1 MRMLKLG
8 YRGPR
13 PEARRRGDRGV
24 AGLLLALLVVGLG
37 IPAAADPRDLDEI
50 RERQERIEA
59 RKDRKLARAA
69 DVDDRVSALDR
80 QRDEVEAK
88 VEVLSAD
95 VAELDGRID
104 KTKQKLAV
112 AQQQLALLVE
122 KLDKI
127 QGRLDR
133 RTDLLTA
140 RAVDAYKAG
149 PAAYLDS
156 LLSSTDVGE
165 LVDRVEYRESAM
177 ETDAELIE
185 SIEHLQGKT
194 ELREELAEEKKLE
207 IAEAKLALEEDRAEL
222 AAKRDARSAVL
233 AEKEAVLSEKRRF
246 LADLRS
252 DAQRLAKLEAQL
264 EADEA
269 RILAALAATPAPAAG
284 PLPIGGGQ
292 LLFPAAGPITSPYG
306 YRTHPIFGDQRLHT
320 GIDIGAGYG
329 APVVAADSGTV
340 AFAGVMSGYGNV
352 IVIDHGGGLATTYN
366 HLSAFYVGSGQ
377 SVSRGSSVGA
387 VGCTGYCTGPHL
399 HFEVRVNGSPVDPMP
414 YLR

>member
-1 MRMLKLG
+1 MRMLPK
-8 YRGPR
+8 RS
-13 PEARRRGDRGV
+13 DRGI

-37 IPAAADPRDLDEI
+37 IPASAEPGDLEDI
-50 RERQERIEA
+50 RERQERIDA
-59 RKDRKLARAA
+59 RRDRKLAEAA
-69 DVDDRVSALDR
+69 DVDDRVAELDR
-80 QRDEVEAK
+80 QRDTVEAK
-88 VEVLSAD
+88 VAELASD

-112 AQQQLALLVE
+112 AQQQLALLE
-122 KLDKI
+122 SKLDVIK
-127 QGRLDR
+127 GRLDR
-133 RTDLLTA
+133 RTDLLTT
-140 RAVDAYKAG
+140 RAVEAYKAG
-149 PAAYLDS
+149 PVGYLDS
-156 LLSSTDVGE
+156 LLSSTDIGE

-177 ETDAELIE
+177 ETDAELIT
-185 SIEHLQGKT
+185 SIERLQEKT
-194 ELREELAEEKKLE
+194 EAREELAEEKKLE

-222 AAKRDARSAVL
+222 AAKRDARASIL
-233 AEKEAVLSEKRRF
+233 AEKEELLSEKRAY

-252 DAQRLAKLEAQL
+252 DAQRLAEVEAQL

-269 RILAALAATPAPAAG
+269 RILAALAAVPAPSG
-284 PLPIGGGQ
+284 PVPVGGGQ

-329 APVVAADSGTV
+329 APVIAADSGTV

-377 SVSRGSSVGA
+377 IVSRGSSVGA

-414 YLR
+414 YLQ

>member
-1 MRMLKLG
+1 MRMLPKLG
-8 YRGPR
+8 
-13 PEARRRGDRGV
+13 ERGV

-37 IPAAADPRDLDEI
+37 IPAAADPGDLDDI
-50 RERQERIEA
+50 RDRQERIEA
-59 RKDRKLARAA
+59 RKERKLARAA
-69 DVDDRVSALDR
+69 DVDDRVAELDR
-80 QRDEVEAK
+80 QRDAVEVK
-88 VEVLSAD
+88 VEELSAD

-112 AQQQLALLVE
+112 AQQQLSLLVA
-122 KLDKI
+122 KLEKI
-127 QGRLDR
+127 QDRLDR
-133 RTDLLTA
+133 RTDLLTT
-140 RAVDAYKAG
+140 RAVEAYKAG
-149 PAAYLDS
+149 PAGYLDS
-156 LLSSTDVGE
+156 LLSATDIGE
-165 LVDRVEYRESAM
+165 LVDRVEYQESAM
-177 ETDAELIE
+177 ETDAELID
-185 SIEHLQGKT
+185 SIEHLQGRT

-222 AAKRDARSAVL
+222 AAKRNARAAVL
-233 AEKEAVLSEKRRF
+233 AEKEAVLSEKRSY

-252 DAQRLAKLEAQL
+252 DARRLAEVEAQL

-269 RILAALAATPAPAAG
+269 RILAALATVPTAGPAPV
-284 PLPIGGGQ
+284 GGGQ

-329 APVVAADSGTV
+329 APVIAADSGTV

-377 SVSRGSSVGA
+377 SVSRGTSVGA

-414 YLR
+414 YLQ